1 MKNQIFSL
9 AISLTI
15 LFFYLSTASFGQNQP
30 EKNNT
35 QHKNQ
40 TMEMNNQK
48 GVKSSHDQILNTTM
62 EPKVV
67 NTSDNKIATNKT
79 TKQQATVPKT
89 NKNSDQVNKQ
99 YHKKQGTAH
108 NEKQQQ
114 EKVPAKG
121 DDNKQ
126 AK

>member
-1 MKNQIFSL
+1 MKNRIFSL
-9 AISLTI
+9 AISLAI
-15 LFFYLSTASFGQNQP
+15 LFFYLSTASFAQNQP

-35 QHKNQ
+35 RPKNE

-48 GVKSSHDQILNTTM
+48 DINSNHNRILHTTM

-67 NTSDNKIATNKT
+67 NTSDNKMATNKI

-89 NKNSDQVNKQ
+89 NKNNDQVNKQ
-99 YHKKQGTAH
+99 YHKKQGTT
-108 NEKQQQ
+108 NSEKQQQ